1 MEYKV
6 SLKKLN
12 NTGSDYDTV
21 KLSIVEQQELSDL
34 IEKYYER
41 DNKS

>member
-34 IEKYYER
+34 IEKYF
-41 DNKS
+41 DNSHT